1 MSNRGLREGRGMF
14 EIGIGYEKDKV
25 TDEQVLG
32 VTEG

>member
-1 MSNRGLREGRGMF
+1 MQGQGKEDK
-14 EIGIGYEKDKV
+14 ETGYEKDMV